1 MKFLSEKD
9 DVITAVLS
17 KPAKAAEQLQ
27 NKDNA
32 VRIGDAPNGAAR
44 TKVKIRKAGFSGAS
58 GASSSTTASGDIYRT
73 ETTAGTQVFHGKL
86 ERAELDDFLA
96 TNIPA
101 AFKNA
106 VIETTTETITILAN
120 KKGKCT
126 VLRKKKS
133 AQQRGEATAREARS
147 EYAANALCA
156 TFGRSAS
163 TAPDMRNVQLLSAEM
178 LAAGKTMHLSQPHD
192 RQKNY
197 LLKEGAPVEFLV
209 RLGIMTPD
217 GKIHAQKYSK
227 FRQINRFLEYVDDIL
242 PELMEQ
248 PGQTE
253 NPRNATL
260 PNMARA
266 ESQKTGTQPE
276 TDTTPEAPAPTTR
289 ALEIVDFGCGKSYL
303 TFAVYYY
310 LTVIKGMP
318 THITGIDLKKDVIQH
333 CKQLASECGYKG
345 MDFICG
351 EVADFKGSEH
361 PDLVITLHACDT
373 ATDYALSYA
382 VKNDAKCIL
391 SVPCCQHELNSLL
404 KKRVPDNA
412 FSTMFKYGIIKER
425 LSALATDV
433 MRAEL
438 LENSGYSTQ
447 ILEFIDM
454 EDTPKNLLIRA
465 TKRAK
470 HAKKSDLSALQ
481 SALGQTITL
490 EKLLSQEE

>member
-9 DVITAVLS
+9 DVIIAVLS
-17 KPAKAAEQLQ
+17 KPAKAAPSQ
-27 NKDNA
+27 KADDTPHGA
-32 VRIGDAPNGAAR
+32 SRFCGVPNGAVR
-44 TKVKIRKAGFSGAS
+44 TKVKIRKA
-58 GASSSTTASGDIYRT
+58 DDVYRT

-86 ERAELDDFLA
+86 ERTELDDFFC

-101 AFKNA
+101 FFKNA
-106 VIETTTETITILAN
+106 IIETATETITILAN

-126 VLRKKKS
+126 VLRKAK
-133 AQQRGEATAREARS
+133 
-147 EYAANALCA
+147 ANAHGA
-156 TFGRSAS
+156 APHSADLYETTPRRTS
-163 TAPDMRNVQLLSAEM
+163 SPANTTDMQNVQLSPAEM
-178 LAAGKTMHLSQPHD
+178 LAAGKVMHLSQAHN

-197 LLKEGAPVEFLV
+197 LLKEGAPVDFLV
-209 RLGIMTPD
+209 QLGIMTVD
-217 GKIHAQKYSK
+217 GKVHAQKYSK
-227 FRQINRFLEYVDDIL
+227 FRQINRFLEFVDDIL
-242 PELMEQ
+242 PSL
-248 PGQTE
+248 G
-253 NPRNATL
+253 A
-260 PNMARA
+260 
-266 ESQKTGTQPE
+266 PE
-276 TDTTPEAPAPTTR
+276 TFESDANTSKAQKSRTQNQ

-310 LTVIKGMP
+310 LTATKGLAA
-318 THITGIDLKKDVIQH
+318 HITGIDLKKDVIHH
-333 CKQLASECGYKG
+333 CRELASACGYTG

-351 EVADFKGSEH
+351 DVADFSDSTS

-382 VKNDAKCIL
+382 IKNEAKCIL

-404 KKRVPDNA
+404 KKRVPDDA
-412 FSTMFKYGIIKER
+412 FSAMFKYGIIKER

-438 LENSGYSTQ
+438 LEKSGYSTQ

-465 TKRAK
+465 VKRNKPAK
-470 HAKKSDLSALQ
+470 SGENAHQSAQNTTETPGLDALK

-490 EKLLSQEE
+490 ENLLQQ